1 MREQLRQRS
10 SRGRAKAV
18 GVVEGVA
25 LTDPEGDPSNSKSS
39 LVTPHACKGG
49 LLLLLILEEIVFIL
63 QN

>member
-10 SRGRAKAV
+10 SRGSAKAM

-25 LTDPEGDPSNSKSS
+25 LADPEGDPSNSQSS

-49 LLLLLILEEIVFIL
+49 LLLLILEGILFIL